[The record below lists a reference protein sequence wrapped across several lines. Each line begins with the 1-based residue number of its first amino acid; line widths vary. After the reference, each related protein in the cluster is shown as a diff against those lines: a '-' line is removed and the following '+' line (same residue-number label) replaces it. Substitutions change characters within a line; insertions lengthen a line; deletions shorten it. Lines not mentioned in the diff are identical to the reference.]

1 MSDSIETVDQENAPT
16 NSNPIGRGTEV
27 SGQLKPLVLLHG
39 WGASPAV
46 WQPLIA
52 VLNTRCPELEIINL
66 SWPGYGDEP
75 ALVQADNLN
84 ELAEI
89 MLPKLPLDAHWL
101 GWSLGGNLALWL
113 AEFLAQQSQSNK
125 QAAANQAVENQTA
138 GNEAA
143 QSHTGQLIMLGS
155 NASFAQREHW
165 SEALSAEVLEQF
177 RQGFDQVPEKTLK
190 RFHGL
195 QMQGESDLRGCKK
208 AFTAQVGKE
217 MPADNATL
225 AAGLKWLAELDL
237 TGLNLT
243 KLDLTESAQPQSS
256 RLHWLLGEHDPLVPV
271 TVAEQLP
278 GQVEV
283 LSDCG
288 HLPMLTQSEVLAE
301 HLLSIIKAA
310 DDEQ

>member
-1 MSDSIETVDQENAPT
+1 MSASIETLDTNNVST
-16 NSNPIGRGTEV
+16 NSASVGNDTKVI
-27 SGQLKPLVLLHG
+27 GQLKPLVLLHG

-46 WQPLIA
+46 WQPLIE
-52 VLNTRCPELEIINL
+52 VLNTRCPELEVINL
-66 SWPGYGDEP
+66 SWPGYGGEP
-75 ALVQADNLN
+75 ALAQADNLN

-113 AEFLAQQSQSNK
+113 AEFLTQQSPLNK
-125 QAAANQAVENQTA
+125 PSTENRATQ
-138 GNEAA
+138 NHAA

-177 RQGFDQVPEKTLK
+177 RQGFDQAPEKTLK

-208 AFTAQVGKE
+208 AFTALVGKA

-243 KLDLTESAQPQSS
+243 KQDLTERTKSQQS

-271 TVAEQLP
+271 AVAEQLP

-288 HLPMLTQSEVLAE
+288 HLPMLTQTEVLAE
-301 HLLSIIKAA
+301 HLLRIIKAS
-310 DDEQ
+310 

>member
-1 MSDSIETVDQENAPT
+1 MSASIATVDKENVPA
-16 NSNPIGRGTEV
+16 NSKPVGRGTEV

-46 WQPLIA
+46 WQPLIE

-75 ALVQADNLN
+75 ALAEADNLN
-84 ELAEI
+84 ELAEV

-113 AEFLAQQSQSNK
+113 AELVAQQSQSNK
-125 QAAANQAVENQTA
+125 Q
-138 GNEAA
+138 A

-165 SEALSAEVLEQF
+165 PEALSADVLEQF
-177 RQGFDQVPEKTLK
+177 RQGFDQAPEKTLK

-208 AFTAQVGKE
+208 AFTALVGKE

-237 TGLNLT
+237 T
-243 KLDLTESAQPQSS
+243 KLDLTELNLAEQELSESAQSQQS

-271 TVAEQLP
+271 AVAEQLP

-288 HLPMLTQSEVLAE
+288 HLPMLTQTEVLAE

-310 DDEQ
+310 DYE

>member
-1 MSDSIETVDQENAPT
+1 MSDSIGTANQENAPA
-16 NSNPIGRGTEV
+16 NSHPIGGGTEV

-66 SWPGYGDEP
+66 SWSGYGDEP
-75 ALVQADNLN
+75 ALAEADNLN

-125 QAAANQAVENQTA
+125 QA
-138 GNEAA
+138 

-155 NASFAQREHW
+155 NASFAQRKHW
-165 SEALSAEVLEQF
+165 SEALSAEILEQF
-177 RQGFDQVPEKTLK
+177 RQGFDQAPEKTLK

-208 AFTAQVGKE
+208 AFTALVGKE

-243 KLDLTESAQPQSS
+243 KQDLTESAQSQSS
-256 RLHWLLGEHDPLVPV
+256 HLHWLLGEHDPLVPV

-288 HLPMLTQSEVLAE
+288 HLPMLTQTEVLAE

>member
-1 MSDSIETVDQENAPT
+1 MSDSRETVDTKNVSV
-16 NSNPIGRGTEV
+16 NSASVGNDTEV
-27 SGQLKPLVLLHG
+27 IGQLKPLVLLHG

-46 WQPLIA
+46 WQPLIE

-66 SWPGYGDEP
+66 SWPGYGKETVL
-75 ALVQADNLN
+75 AQADNLN
-84 ELAEI
+84 ELAEA

-113 AEFLAQQSQSNK
+113 AELLVQQSQSNK
-125 QAAANQAVENQTA
+125 QS
-138 GNEAA
+138 

-165 SEALSAEVLEQF
+165 SEALSAGVLEQF
-177 RQGFDQVPEKTLK
+177 RQGFDQAPEKTLK

-195 QMQGESDLRGCKK
+195 QMQGESDLRACKK
-208 AFTAQVGKE
+208 AFTALIGKD

-237 TGLNLT
+237 TELNLT
-243 KLDLTESAQPQSS
+243 EQELSESIQSQQS

-271 TVAEQLP
+271 AVADQLP
-278 GQVEV
+278 GQVQV

-288 HLPMLTQSEVLAE
+288 HLPMLTQTEVLAE
-301 HLLSIIKAA
+301 YLLSIIKAA
-310 DDEQ
+310 DYE

>member
-1 MSDSIETVDQENAPT
+1 MSASIATVDKENVPA
-16 NSNPIGRGTEV
+16 NSKPVGRGTEV

-46 WQPLIA
+46 WQPLIE

-75 ALVQADNLN
+75 ALAEADNLN
-84 ELAEI
+84 ELAEV

-113 AEFLAQQSQSNK
+113 AELVAQQSPSNK
-125 QAAANQAVENQTA
+125 PSTEIQATQNH
-138 GNEAA
+138 AA

-165 SEALSAEVLEQF
+165 PEALSAEVLEQF
-177 RQGFDQVPEKTLK
+177 RQGFDQAPEKTLK

-208 AFTAQVGKE
+208 AFTALVGKE
-217 MPADNATL
+217 MPADKATL

-237 TGLNLT
+237 T
-243 KLDLTESAQPQSS
+243 KLDLTELNLTEQELSESAQSQLL

-271 TVAEQLP
+271 AVAEQLP

-301 HLLSIIKAA
+301 HLLRIIKAA

>member
-1 MSDSIETVDQENAPT
+1 MSDSIATVDQENASV
-16 NSNPIGRGTEV
+16 NSIPVGSGTEV

-46 WQPLIA
+46 WQPLIE

-75 ALVQADNLN
+75 VLAQADNLN

-101 GWSLGGNLALWL
+101 GWSLGGNLVLWL
-113 AEFLAQQSQSNK
+113 AAFLAQQSQSNK
-125 QAAANQAVENQTA
+125 QATENQATQNH
-138 GNEAA
+138 AA
-143 QSHTGQLIMLGS
+143 QSHTGQLVMLGS

-177 RQGFDQVPEKTLK
+177 RQGFDQTPEKTLK

-208 AFTAQVGKE
+208 AFTALVGKE

-237 TGLNLT
+237 TGLDLT
-243 KLDLTESAQPQSS
+243 KQDLTESAQSQLS

-271 TVAEQLP
+271 AVAEQLP

-283 LSDCG
+283 LSNCG
-288 HLPMLTQSEVLAE
+288 HLPMLTQTEVLAE
-301 HLLSIIKAA
+301 HLLRIIKAS
-310 DDEQ
+310 